1 MAKIKSQLKKIK
13 PTTSGQRGMS
23 FVLRNGLSKEKPIK
37 SLTTGFKRHVGRDEA
52 GHVSIRHKGGGA
64 KRKYRIISTI
74 TQCTDGPF
82 EVLRLEYDPNR
93 TAFIALIQNQA
104 GRKSYIIAPDG
115 IKIGDKLE
123 YGQEAPIVCGC
134 RLPLSSIPTGVQVH
148 NIDIVPFGKAK
159 MVRSAGTSAVV
170 IAHEEKYSLLRLP
183 SSEIRKFDNRCE
195 ASIGVVS
202 NIAHNTETIGKAGRQ
217 RHKGIRPHVRG
228 KAMAP
233 NAHPHGGGEGVN
245 PIGLKAPKT
254 PWGKKAIGVKTRR
267 RPDHGNMIVTP
278 RKKKRK

>member
-1 MAKIKSQLKKIK
+1 MK

-23 FVLRNGLSKEKPIK
+23 YVLHSGLSKEKPIK
-37 SLTTGFKRHVGRDEA
+37 ALTTGFKRHVGRDEQ

-64 KRKYRIISTI
+64 KRKYRIISTLS
-74 TQCTDGPF
+74 QCADGPF

-93 TAFIALIQNQA
+93 TAFIALIQTTV
-104 GRKSYIIAPDG
+104 GRKHYIIAPDG
-115 IKIGDKLE
+115 VKAGDKLE
-123 YGQEAPIVCGC
+123 YGKDAPIVTGC
-134 RLPLSSIPTGVQVH
+134 RLPLDKIPTGVQIH

-159 MVRSAGTSAVV
+159 MVRSAGTSAVI
-170 IAHEEKYSLLRLP
+170 IAHEGQYTSLRLP
-183 SSEIRKFDNRCE
+183 SSEVRKFDNRCE

-202 NIAHNTETIGKAGRQ
+202 NIAHSSETIGKAGRQ

-254 PWGKKAIGVKTRR
+254 PWGKKAIGVKTRHR
-267 RPDHGNMIVTP
+267 TDHGHMIVTP